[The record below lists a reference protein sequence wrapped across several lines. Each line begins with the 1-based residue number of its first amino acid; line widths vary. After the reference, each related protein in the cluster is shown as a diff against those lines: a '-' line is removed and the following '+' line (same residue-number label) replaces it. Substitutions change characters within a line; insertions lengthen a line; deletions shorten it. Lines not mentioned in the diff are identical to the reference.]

1 MIKNNFKGVFTVYRI
16 NSYKFGQI
24 EINNQ
29 SYQNDVIIYPDQLK
43 DNWWRNEGHRLHKSD
58 IDKLSDYQ
66 PDLVIIGTG
75 ASGRMKVDHK
85 LKQYFDEHNI
95 KYYISTTNDAVKK
108 HNEMIDKKQQVL
120 TALHLTC

>member
-1 MIKNNFKGVFTVYRI
+1 MYRI

-24 EINNQ
+24 EINNN

-43 DNWWRNEGHRLHKSD
+43 DNWWRKEGHRLHKSD

-75 ASGRMKVDHK
+75 ASGRMKVDPK
-85 LKQYFDEHNI
+85 LKQYFDEHGI
-95 KYYISTTNDAVKK
+95 EYYISTTNDAVKK

-120 TALHLTC
+120 TSLHLTC